1 MHFTLACNCKNI
13 NRHDPI
19 SLRKAFFLNF
29 RIFRIKHVNNDT
41 VSHGMQVTHIRGT
54 CPAYTTLHM
63 GLSVIGSQLVQLGA
77 KAGKG
82 VQHQPGVGY
91 TSSPCPMCTSCGVTK
106 PVGPL
111 TPVVGRRGLEW
122 QLVRL
127 RGTKTPE
134 ALGLGVVT
142 LHKKK

>member
-54 CPAYTTLHM
+54 CPAYTICSPNRGWQLATLHM
-63 GLSVIGSQLVQLGA
+63 GLSAIGSQLVLGA

-82 VQHQPGVGY
+82 V
-91 TSSPCPMCTSCGVTK
+91 
-106 PVGPL
+106 
-111 TPVVGRRGLEW
+111 
-122 QLVRL
+122 
-127 RGTKTPE
+127 
-134 ALGLGVVT
+134 
-142 LHKKK
+142 